1 MVDLGIKVKART
13 GELRRVEV
21 KFRAFLQNCLE
32 VRRGAGSQKQG
43 LGTQGSQ
50 GRAGLE
56 VGFVTCLLQAGL
68 GVLR

>member
-1 MVDLGIKVKART
+1 M
-13 GELRRVEV
+13 EV

-32 VRRGAGSQKQG
+32 VRRGAGSQKQR